1 MVEELKDIKPYLTNA
16 EWLYWGFIAAMT
28 LLLFLFISIAWWGI
42 SRWLSSR
49 KQNLR
54 KQYLNAIK
62 SVDWSNPKNAAY
74 KVSYYGRILAKDPR
88 SIEILS
94 QLEPMLLEY
103 KYKKDVPPV
112 NDETLVYYE
121 LLIQVLDV

>member
-1 MVEELKDIKPYLTNA
+1 MVEELKDIKPYLTST
-16 EWLYWGFIAAMT
+16 EWLYWGFIAAVI
-28 LLLFLFISIAWWGI
+28 LLLFLFISIVWWGI
-42 SRWLSSR
+42 SRWLYSR

-54 KQYLNAIK
+54 KQYLQAIK
-62 SVDWSNPKNAAY
+62 SVDWSNSKNAAY
-74 KVSYYGRILAKDPR
+74 KVSYYGRLLAKDPR

-103 KYKKDVPPV
+103 KYKKDVPKV
-112 NDETLVYYE
+112 NDETLVYYD